1 MKFVRAFNCFRRT
14 RALFPGVI
22 LASALSVPA
31 HAAPPDLTPLPTL
44 GGSGGGLISDQQEA
58 QIGQQVLRSLR
69 QSAPKIKDPLVQDY
83 LDSIVHRLIP
93 SVPLSDKQ
101 FVVVAI
107 DSADINAFA
116 VPGNIIGVNGGL
128 FLNAKTEQEFGS
140 VIAHELA
147 HLGQRHFA
155 RRLEQ
160 QETSAPMT
168 LAGMIA
174 GIVLT
179 AVTHSDI
186 GIAAIAGTQAMSVQ
200 NQLQYSRSNEQ
211 EADRMGLQILAD
223 AGMDPR
229 GMPRMF
235 DIMQRKNRLQGNQ
248 VPEYLSTH
256 PLTQSRVAD
265 TRNRAEQYPE
275 GDFKDTLEY
284 HLVRARIRVHY
295 AESADDAVSIFRNE
309 VAGADNER
317 DTTVARYGLAVAL
330 VNDNKTSEAI
340 DILHKLLDQQP
351 NRITFQVTLGNAL
364 MASDKAGQAATL
376 LTEALHRNPDNL
388 PILSTLAA
396 AELQAGNAG
405 VAADY
410 LRTLTRNYP
419 QREDFWLRLAEA
431 EGQARNIVGVH
442 RARAEY
448 DILMG
453 DLEAAERQLR
463 EAQQKI
469 AVDAP
474 MRQVITERLAKV
486 TEAIA
491 RQRR

>member
-1 MKFVRAFNCFRRT
+1 MKFVRAFSFPGAT
-14 RALFPGVI
+14 RAFFPGMI
-22 LASALSVPA
+22 LTAALSAPVL
-31 HAAPPDLTPLPTL
+31 AAPPDLSPLPTL
-44 GGSGGGLISDQQEA
+44 GGGGLISDLQEE

-69 QSAPKIKDPLVQDY
+69 QSADKINDPLVLDY
-83 LDSIVHRLIP
+83 LEAIIHRLIP
-93 SVPLSDKQ
+93 SVPMNDKR
-101 FVVVAI
+101 FTVVAI
-107 DSADINAFA
+107 DSPDINAFA

-128 FLNAKTEQEFGS
+128 FLNAVTEQEFGS

-160 QETSAPMT
+160 QQTSAPLT

-174 GIVLT
+174 GIVLS
-179 AVTHSDI
+179 AVTRSDI

-211 EADRMGLQILAD
+211 EADRMGLQIMAD

-235 DIMQRKNRLQGNQ
+235 DIMQRQNRLQGNQ

-256 PLTQSRVAD
+256 PLTQSRVSD

-275 GDFKDTLEY
+275 GDYQDTLEY
-284 HLVRARIRVHY
+284 HLVRSRLRVHY
-295 AESADDAVSIFRNE
+295 ARSADEAVSIFRNE
-309 VAGADNER
+309 VADAKNER
-317 DTTVARYGLAVAL
+317 DRTIARYGLAVAL
-330 VNDNKTSEAI
+330 IATGKSTEAI
-340 DILHKLLDQQP
+340 GILHQLLAQQP
-351 NRITFQVTLGNAL
+351 NRITFEVTLGNAL
-364 MASDKAGQAATL
+364 IASNQAGQARML
-376 LTEALHRNPDNL
+376 MSQALQRNPGNL
-388 PILSTLAA
+388 PILDTLASA
-396 AELQAGNAG
+396 QLKDGKPGEAVES
-405 VAADY
+405 
-410 LRTLTRNYP
+410 LRTLTRDYP
-419 QREDFWLRLAEA
+419 QREYYWARLAEA

-453 DLEAAERQLR
+453 DLEAAELQLR

-469 AVDAP
+469 ALDAP
-474 MRQVITERLAKV
+474 MRQVITDRLAEVSK
-486 TEAIA
+486 ALA
-491 RQRR
+491 RQGR